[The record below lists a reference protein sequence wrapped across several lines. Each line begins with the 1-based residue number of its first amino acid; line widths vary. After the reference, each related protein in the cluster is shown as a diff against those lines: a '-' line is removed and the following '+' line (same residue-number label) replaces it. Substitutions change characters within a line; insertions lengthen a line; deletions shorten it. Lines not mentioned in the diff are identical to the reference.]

1 MKRIHSFRQLFK
13 QAALMQFML
22 LLTGALFAQD
32 STAVDASEAIEKEG
46 VKENAAPVRK
56 YVKNTF
62 ESVWLID
69 NQTVMV
75 PIKGTFEM
83 DILHRFGTVDKGYKD
98 FYGLF
103 ASSNIRL
110 GFNYSL
116 TNKLMAG
123 LAITKSN
130 MTWEGYI
137 KYAILTQTR
146 GNEYPVSVTWYSNM
160 AAETRLKENYIHGAD
175 RFSYFHQ
182 LLIARKINDVI
193 SVQIAPSLTHMNFVY
208 GQFVDTL
215 VVKSGRIQ
223 ERKHNHFAVS
233 VAGRIRIKEGMYI
246 LANYDQPVTRHKT
259 GNPHPNLSLGFEV
272 TTSAHA
278 FQLFMG
284 NYYFMTPQRN
294 NYYNQN
300 NYRDKQFLIGF
311 NITRLWN
318 F

>member
-1 MKRIHSFRQLFK
+1 MKHIHTIGKLLK
-13 QAALMQFML
+13 
-22 LLTGALFAQD
+22 LLTLMPFILLSSEALFAQD
-32 STAVDASEAIEKEG
+32 STAVETPEVTEEEAVE
-46 VKENAAPVRK
+46 ENTAPARK

-62 ESVWLID
+62 ESIWLID

-83 DILHRFGTVDKGYKD
+83 DILHRFGTVDNGYKD

-116 TNKLMAG
+116 TGRLMTG
-123 LAITKSN
+123 VAITKSN
-130 MTWEGYI
+130 MTWEGYV

-146 GNEYPVSVTWYSNM
+146 GNEYPVSLTWYSNM
-160 AAETRLKENYIHGAD
+160 AVETRLKENYIHASD

-182 LLIARKINDVI
+182 LLIARKINDRI
-193 SVQIAPSLTHMNFVY
+193 SVQVAPSLTHMNFVY
-208 GQFVDTL
+208 GQFVDSFIE
-215 VVKSGRIQ
+215 KSGKIR
-223 ERKHNHFAVS
+223 ERKHDHLAVS
-233 VAGRIRIKEGMYI
+233 VAGRFRIKEGMYI
-246 LANYDQPVTRHKT
+246 LANYDQPLTRHKT
-259 GNPHPNLSLGFEV
+259 GNPHPNLSLGLEV
-272 TTSAHA
+272 TTSSHA
-278 FQLFMG
+278 FQIFMG

-300 NYRDKQFLIGF
+300 NYRDQQFLIGF

>member
-1 MKRIHSFRQLFK
+1 MKHIRITGRLLKQVTPMLFILLP
-13 QAALMQFML
+13 AA
-22 LLTGALFAQD
+22 ALFAQD
-32 STAVDASEAIEKEG
+32 TTAIETPEAREG
-46 VKENAAPVRK
+46 EAVEENTAAAKK

-62 ESVWLID
+62 ESIWLID

-83 DILHRFGTVDKGYKD
+83 DILHRFGTIDNGYKD

-110 GFNYSL
+110 GFNYSP
-116 TNKLMAG
+116 TGRLMTG

-130 MTWEGYI
+130 MTWEGYV

-146 GNEYPVSVTWYSNM
+146 GNEYPVSLTWYSNM
-160 AAETRLKENYIHGAD
+160 AVETRLKENYAHASD

-182 LLIARKINDVI
+182 LLIARKINDRI
-193 SVQIAPSLTHMNFVY
+193 SVQVAPSLTHMNFVY
-208 GQFVDTL
+208 GQFVDTS
-215 VVKSGRIQ
+215 VEKSGKIR
-223 ERKHNHFAVS
+223 ERKHDHLAVS
-233 VAGRIRIKEGMYI
+233 VAGRFRIKEGMHI
-246 LANYDQPVTRHKT
+246 IANYDQPITQHKT
-259 GNPHPNLSLGFEV
+259 GNPHPNLSLGLEV

-278 FQLFMG
+278 FQIFMG
-284 NYYFMTPQRN
+284 NYYFITPQRN

-300 NYRDKQFLIGF
+300 NYRDQQFVIGF